1 MFFVREFVLLGLL
14 HTFPYVVKGA
24 GLFVCVA
31 ETSFLVQSD
40 LYLKASKTLL
50 AEEWVGLQVLLIE
63 NFYKKRERLF
73 VLSLSFCN
81 FVAENI

>member
-1 MFFVREFVLLGLL
+1 VFFVREFVLLGLL

-40 LYLKASKTLL
+40 FYLKASKVLL
-50 AEEWVGLQVLLIE
+50 AEEWMGLLVLLIE
-63 NFYKKRERLF
+63 FFYKKKRETFCFVSLF
-73 VLSLSFCN
+73 L
-81 FVAENI
+81 